1 MTLHPTHHHKI
12 VSVLLCVVIV
22 VQLYRQTVEGKNIPY
37 SMIVGLQAKQWKQ
50 FKRKLLIINFAH
62 CRIVNL
68 YLSTIVRCICCMLFL
83 KRPGDFL
90 LGCGWQQL
98 TLVQV
103 VNINKIFY
111 PISCWN
117 GFHFSLHGTEVVVL
131 LLRLPPLAHQS
142 YPQILSY
149 SDVYHQIK

>member
-22 VQLYRQTVEGKNIPY
+22 IQLYRQTVDGKNIPY

-83 KRPGDFL
+83 RRPRDFFAGLWLAATHTCRSCEYQQDFL
-90 LGCGWQQL
+90 
-98 TLVQV
+98 
-103 VNINKIFY
+103 
-111 PISCWN
+111 S
-117 GFHFSLHGTEVVVL
+117 HFL
-131 LLRLPPLAHQS
+131 LDLLSFLPPRNGS
-142 YPQILSY
+142 CCCIITKIITIGTPILPTRSILY
-149 SDVYHQIK
+149 